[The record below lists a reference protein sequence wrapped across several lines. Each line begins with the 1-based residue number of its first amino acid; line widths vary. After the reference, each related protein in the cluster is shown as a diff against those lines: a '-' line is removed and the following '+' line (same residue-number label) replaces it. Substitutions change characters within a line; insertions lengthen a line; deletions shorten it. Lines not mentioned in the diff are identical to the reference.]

1 LQQQLK
7 TQKLKTFLELS
18 SKIYLDLVN
27 FFYGNIKFNGG
38 LLKSSVEG
46 FQMEITKQ
54 AWMDV
59 AGLRQSGAQVRNGE
73 LFSGAPKVHVEL
85 HGQWKLDE

>member
-1 LQQQLK
+1 
-7 TQKLKTFLELS
+7 
-18 SKIYLDLVN
+18 
-27 FFYGNIKFNGG
+27 
-38 LLKSSVEG
+38 
-46 FQMEITKQ
+46 MEITKQ